1 MGAQVLRFNGAPT
14 RGYER
19 HVGRRTTA
27 RLANDGTGADLAA
40 RIDPEAALVV
50 QGKDPRVWTAAESVA
65 RRSSARTYALVN
77 EHGRA
82 IAAVLGNVT
91 GVGWPTSGLL
101 GVFLMLPRCRT
112 VRVYEI
118 APSTTSDRGACHYY
132 EHRPPDGGVLAGGSS
147 ANSCQCETPGVHD
160 PHFFWRQNP
169 RACAGPHQCR
179 RERAFLRVAA
189 VNDRAADRG
198 YVDLTVASVSRC
210 VASGKCDPAVPWT
223 ALEKDGKATPRKR
236 KRPSGRTRRD
246 INL

>member
-1 MGAQVLRFNGAPT
+1 LGAQVLRFNGAPT

-27 RLANDGTGADLAA
+27 RLANDGTGANLAA

-50 QGKDPRVWTAAESVA
+50 QGKDPRVWTAAENVA

-160 PHFFWRQNP
+160 PHFFWRFTPGHAQARISAGASAPFSASP
-169 RACAGPHQCR
+169 RSTTGPR
-179 RERAFLRVAA
+179 TAATSTSRLRASRGAS
-189 VNDRAADRG
+189 RAA
-198 YVDLTVASVSRC
+198 S
-210 VASGKCDPAVPWT
+210 
-223 ALEKDGKATPRKR
+223 AT
-236 KRPSGRTRRD
+236 RPSPGPPSRRTAGRRLGKGNGQVGEQDAT
-246 INL
+246 